1 MAVDP
6 LIRGLNRH
14 AAHAGEFGRPA
25 DCDGRPLDGGKL
37 GRLHTDKAKHCFA
50 SCQALLARQGVD
62 QNQAMLTGRG
72 AAFGQRLREA
82 LRRAKVSNAA
92 AAKACDISTS
102 AVSSWFK
109 TGRITKGNLRIVAG
123 LAGVSVDDLLSDG
136 VVLQVDVAAKTEVVE
151 VELPR
156 DAIDLAR
163 SWLVLPENERN
174 EFRRKIETA
183 ALRYRDHV
191 SDERMRTWGN
201 ERAHTSKKPPKGGT
215 Q

>member
-1 MAVDP
+1 
-6 LIRGLNRH
+6 
-14 AAHAGEFGRPA
+14 
-25 DCDGRPLDGGKL
+25 
-37 GRLHTDKAKHCFA
+37 
-50 SCQALLARQGVD
+50 
-62 QNQAMLTGRG
+62 MLTGRG
-72 AAFGQRLREA
+72 AAFGQRLRDA

-92 AAKACDISTS
+92 AAKACNISTA

-109 TGRITKGNLRIVAG
+109 TGRIHKSNLRIVAG
-123 LAGVSVDDLLSDG
+123 LVGMSVDELLSD
-136 VVLQVDVAAKTEVVE
+136 VDLVQVDVAAKTEVIE

-156 DAIDLAR
+156 EAIDLAR

-191 SDERMRTWGN
+191 PDARMRTWGN
-201 ERAHTSKKPPKGGT
+201 EHAPAGKKSPKGGT